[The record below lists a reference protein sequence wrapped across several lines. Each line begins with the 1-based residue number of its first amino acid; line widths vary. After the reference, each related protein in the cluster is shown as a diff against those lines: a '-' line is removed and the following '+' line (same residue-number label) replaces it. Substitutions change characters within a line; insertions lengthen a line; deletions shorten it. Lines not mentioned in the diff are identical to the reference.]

1 MQGPYQAYFDNLTA
15 ALTLVKPPITLDM
28 SGSESIAT
36 IRRCAEELFR
46 IHQDNDRILKEIL
59 FSRSAETLTGDE
71 ARQLSQL
78 ADALFNYNR
87 SLDVG
92 VAYHI
97 HRLLY
102 AYAQHHQDLDLT
114 IRELYY
120 QGITLMYLNVRDS
133 KKGLDLFV
141 EDIGRY
147 FQAGASYLDRYEEI
161 ENPETRGYIIRCL
174 GNQKYGFTSYRGSR
188 SPRPG
193 YRMRDGWADYM
204 DCFDKTMAVLRD
216 PRYREMDPDLPWDSF
231 VYAMHYDRTQFL
243 SELQHDHDPVIAKAM
258 LESAEYVY
266 RHQRESAKV
275 KERFVSDRTTWYT
288 YLAARYHMGLTPL
301 EELLEALYDMCRSA
315 DIHDYSG
322 ENIWVILHAPEYL
335 LTYAHRLPPEDLLR
349 WEPRLQQTV
358 DKQTEY
364 LFQLPRN
371 EYSLQVFRSLQD
383 IISESAE
390 NNDQFKR
397 RILDYIL
404 TCHAPTFV
412 HSKMIALLTQRFCQ
426 QLLTVRPGLL
436 DGAFGLELSPAHPE
450 NTKVLLEKAYLCG
463 LYHDLGKCMLL
474 NSVGMY
480 SRSLLDEEFLSIQ
493 YHPVFGCDL
502 LEELGLP
509 NISNVSYFHH
519 RSYDGSGGYPHGERS
534 CPASIRPLVDVIT
547 VVDSL
552 DAGTDNIGRSYA
564 AAKTY
569 DQLVEELLRG
579 SGTRYA
585 PEIVE
590 LFRDDGFRREIRDFI
605 QNNRIAVYLDVYHK
619 TQ

>member
-1 MQGPYQAYFDNLTA
+1 MQGLYQRYLDNMAA
-15 ALTLVKPPITLDM
+15 ALSLAKPPITGDM
-28 SGSESIAT
+28 AGHEIIAT
-36 IRRCAEELFR
+36 IRRCAEQLYQ

-59 FSRSAETLTGDE
+59 FPKTAQTLTAEE
-71 ARQLSQL
+71 AGQLSEL

-92 VAYHI
+92 VAYRI
-97 HRLLY
+97 HNLLY
-102 AYAQHHQDLDLT
+102 AYAQYHNDLDLT

-147 FQAGASYLDRYEEI
+147 FQAGAAYLDQYEEI
-161 ENPETRGYIIRCL
+161 RDPQTRAYIIRCL

-188 SPRPG
+188 VPREG
-193 YRMRDGWADYM
+193 YCMRDGWTDYM
-204 DCFDKTMAVLRD
+204 SCFDQTMAVLQD
-216 PRYREMDPDLPWDSF
+216 PHYREMNPEIPWDSF
-231 VYAMHYDRTQFL
+231 IYAMHYDRTQFL
-243 SELQHDHDPVIAKAM
+243 TELQHTHDPVIAAAM
-258 LESAEYVY
+258 LESAEYIY
-266 RHQRESAKV
+266 NHQRESAKV
-275 KERFVSDRTTWYT
+275 KERFVSDRTTQYT
-288 YLAARYHMGLTPL
+288 YLAARYHAGLVPL
-301 EELLEALYDMCRSA
+301 EELLEALYDMSESA

-322 ENIWVILHAPEYL
+322 DNIWVILHAPEYL
-335 LTYAHRLPPEDLLR
+335 LSYAQHLPAEDLLR
-349 WEPRLQQTV
+349 WEKRLEHITN
-358 DKQTEY
+358 KQTEY
-364 LFQLPRN
+364 LFLLPRN

-383 IISESAE
+383 IISESTE
-390 NNDQFKR
+390 TDDQFKR

-412 HSKMIALLTQRFCQ
+412 HSKMIALLSQRFCQ
-426 QLLTVRPGLL
+426 QLLDVSPSLL
-436 DGAFGLELSPAHPE
+436 EGTFGLDLSPEHPE
-450 NTKVLLEKAYLCG
+450 NAKILLEKAYLCG

-480 SRSLLDEEFLSIQ
+480 SRSLLDEEFLCIQ

-502 LEELGLP
+502 LESLGLP

-519 RSYDGSGGYPHGERS
+519 RSYDGSGGYPWGDRP
-534 CPASIRPLVDVIT
+534 CPEGIRPLIDIIT

-564 AAKTY
+564 AAKSY
-569 DQLVEELLRG
+569 DQLVEELFRG

-585 PEIVE
+585 PQVVALLEDPDFRQEIK
-590 LFRDDGFRREIRDFI
+590 DFI
-605 QNNRIAVYLDVYHK
+605 ANNRIAVYLDVYRK
-619 TQ
+619 KS